1 MKYYFAPLES
11 ISSYPLRNAHARF
24 FSSIDKY
31 FSPFVSANEEG
42 HYTGKIERDLS
53 PQNNQ
58 TLTLIPQIMGREVDH
73 MLKSFSYLQDLG
85 YSEANLN
92 LGCPSGTVVAKGKG
106 AGMLRDLYFLEDFF
120 ENLFLKKEKDFAIS
134 VKCRIGISDAEAIPE
149 LFSLF
154 NQFPFSE
161 VIVHPRVQKQ
171 FYKGNVDLEGFQKVY
186 EITKNPLVYNGDIE
200 NVETAHKIMKRFPG
214 ISGIMLGRG
223 LLANPAL
230 AREIQGG
237 NELKEKELKDYILA
251 VEKAF
256 SEEIQGDKNLLC
268 KLKECWSYFAKNYP
282 VSIKGIKELRK
293 AKTMEEYRAAKFRI
307 YSEGE
312 FIPFK
317 GEKEWI

>member
-24 FSSIDKY
+24 FSSIDRY

-53 PQNNQ
+53 PKNNQ

-134 VKCRIGISDAEAIPE
+134 VKCRIGISDAVAIPE

-154 NQFPFSE
+154 NQFL
-161 VIVHPRVQKQ
+161 
-171 FYKGNVDLEGFQKVY
+171 Y
-186 EITKNPLVYNGDIE
+186 
-200 NVETAHKIMKRFPG
+200 
-214 ISGIMLGRG
+214 
-223 LLANPAL
+223 
-230 AREIQGG
+230 
-237 NELKEKELKDYILA
+237 
-251 VEKAF
+251 
-256 SEEIQGDKNLLC
+256 
-268 KLKECWSYFAKNYP
+268 
-282 VSIKGIKELRK
+282 
-293 AKTMEEYRAAKFRI
+293 
-307 YSEGE
+307 
-312 FIPFK
+312 
-317 GEKEWI
+317 